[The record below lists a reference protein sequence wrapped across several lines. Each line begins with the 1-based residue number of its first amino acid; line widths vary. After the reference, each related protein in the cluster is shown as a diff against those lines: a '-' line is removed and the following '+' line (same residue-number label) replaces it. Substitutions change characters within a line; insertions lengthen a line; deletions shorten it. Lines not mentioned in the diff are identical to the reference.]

1 MMMQLINQ
9 PFSACKFPRSARV
22 LKVQCTSGEE
32 TNVSSPLAVCG
43 RAGGLVQGLQACGDG
58 DTGGCSLLLQGAAR
72 GGVST
77 NAGGVNIATVVC
89 PLGTQSGTGRTSAT
103 RGGGLAL
110 WQVSVA
116 FEQKSSAKL
125 FELGRW
131 MRVCLLLLVL
141 LHAPTCECRKHRY
154 GRVAI
159 KVASRSRNAVMVT
172 APRETVVVDGVIYQ
186 RRDELA
192 VSEGSLDG
200 STLQAV
206 QRSLQRARRRTL
218 APAPALMETEP
229 YVMLGGLFVATQLFS

>member
-22 LKVQCTSGEE
+22 LKVRCTRRRE
-32 TNVSSPLAVCG
+32 TNVSSPLHVCG
-43 RAGGLVQGLQACGDG
+43 RAGGLVQGLQACGEG
-58 DTGGCSLLLQGAAR
+58 GTGGCSLLVQWGCK

-89 PLGTQSGTGRTSAT
+89 PLGTQSGTGRSSRA
-103 RGGGLAL
+103 
-110 WQVSVA
+110 VA
-116 FEQKSSAKL
+116 GYPDGKFRSPSNKSSAKL

-154 GRVAI
+154 GRVAS

>member
-9 PFSACKFPRSARV
+9 PFQRVQVSQVCKGSEGSV
-22 LKVQCTSGEE
+22 SSGAE
-32 TNVSSPLAVCG
+32 TNVSSLLIVWKGWGVGAGAASARGG
-43 RAGGLVQGLQACGDG
+43 RYRRLQPATAGGCK
-58 DTGGCSLLLQGAAR
+58 

-77 NAGGVNIATVVC
+77 NAGAVNIATVVC
-89 PLGTQSGTGRTSAT
+89 PLGTQSGRGRSSGT
-103 RGGGLAL
+103 RGGGLPR

-116 FEQKSSAKL
+116 FEQRSSAKL

-154 GRVAI
+154 GRVAS

>member
-22 LKVQCTSGEE
+22 LKVVVQAAARLMSAPP
-32 TNVSSPLAVCG
+32 SSCVEGLGGWCRGCKHAG
-43 RAGGLVQGLQACGDG
+43 RGVQEAAASYCRGLQ
-58 DTGGCSLLLQGAAR
+58 GGGIYKCR
-72 GGVST
+72 RCKHRNCRVST
-77 NAGGVNIATVVC
+77 WNPERDGEIFG
-89 PLGTQSGTGRTSAT
+89 T
-103 RGGGLAL
+103 RGGGLPR

-154 GRVAI
+154 GRVAS